1 MEIRREEVTLPTYE
15 QSCGLPSKPLCSTF
29 FNDALKDPI
38 LIFITIAVV
47 IGSFCL
53 LSGLFLLCLVSKT
66 IQDEM
71 SEAILLIG
79 IGFFISSVACVSWK
93 LTTRRQISHFIAAIK
108 EETV

>member
-15 QSCGLPSKPLCSTF
+15 QSGLPNKPLCSTF

>member
-15 QSCGLPSKPLCSTF
+15 QSCGLPNKPLCSTF

>member
-1 MEIRREEVTLPTYE
+1 MEVRRVDCALPTYD
-15 QSCGLPSKPLCSTF
+15 QSCGAPPKPLCSSF
-29 FNDALKDPI
+29 LNDALKDPI

-66 IQDEM
+66 IQDET

-93 LTTRRQISHFIAAIK
+93 LTTRRQITHFIEAIK

>member
-1 MEIRREEVTLPTYE
+1 METRREEILLPTYE
-15 QSCGLPSKPLCSTF
+15 QSCGLPRKPLCSDF

-66 IQDEM
+66 MQDDM
-71 SEAILLIG
+71 SESILLI
-79 IGFFISSVACVSWK
+79 VACVSWK
-93 LTTRRQISHFIAAIK
+93 LTTRRQISHFIEAIK
-108 EETV
+108 EETG